1 MSTTVN
7 PFNDSKINV
16 PTSGTTNN
24 GTKIRKVSDNT
35 MDKNAFL
42 KILAAQ
48 LSHLDPSQDQDSTA
62 YVSQMAQFTA
72 MEQMQNLHT
81 TMSNSAYQQ
90 MVGKTV
96 ITNNTDDDGNYV
108 QGYVTEVIKKS
119 GGTYLTLVIDGKKE
133 EVSAENIIGTVK
145 TDDSNTI
152 TNTNA
157 NSKTAINS
165 DFLAASALAADK
177 KSVVVADSDKDGK
190 ITFLKGKVTGAY
202 IDAVNSA
209 KVKIKVDVLDAE
221 GTTTNK
227 IYNYEDIIKT
237 GDLTEEEM
245 DTAINEAKEALAKLE
260 AVEKAATDKAA
271 AEKAAAEKA
280 AADKAAAEEAA
291 ASTATGA

>member
-72 MEQMQNLHT
+72 MEQMQNLNT

-165 DFLAASALAADK
+165 DFLAASALAAGK

>member
-72 MEQMQNLHT
+72 MEQMRNLNS

-119 GGTYLTLVIDGKKE
+119 GGTYLTLMIDGKKGE
-133 EVSAENIIGTVK
+133 ISAENIIGTVK

-165 DFLAASALAADK
+165 DFLAASALAAGK
-177 KSVVVADSDKDGK
+177 KSVVVAESDKDGK

-237 GDLTEEEM
+237 GDLKEEEM
-245 DTAINEAKEALAKLE
+245 DTAIKEAKEALAKIE
-260 AVEKAATDKAA
+260 AAEKAAADKAA

-280 AADKAAAEEAA
+280 AADKAAAAEAA

>member
-72 MEQMQNLHT
+72 MEQMQNLNT